1 MTVNDSPFTKETIMR
16 TLTIKDY
23 TQVDTSKMSN
33 ITVVYCRLSQ
43 DDRMDGESN
52 SIVNQKQMLAKI
64 VSEKELPNP
73 LFFVDDGWTGTNFNR
88 PAISKALTLVQNGQ
102 VRNFICKDL
111 SRLGR
116 DFIKIGQLTEITF
129 PSHDVRFLAVNDNID
144 SNHPSETNDIFL
156 PIKSL
161 MDELYAKDVSKKVKA
176 VFHAKAKAGQKI
188 SFNPPYG
195 YKKDPDD
202 LNHWLVDEEAAEIVQ
217 KIFEKAKNGENLSQI
232 THWLNNTLVPT
243 PNQQRQKNGLKSLS
257 QTYSENIWR
266 RATLEVMLDRQ
277 EYLGHTVSLKTR
289 KKSFKNRKRVDIPK
303 EEWLIFKNTHPAI
316 IDQTTFDVVQKM
328 RQHKRI
334 RRNLKLEKGHENLFA
349 GLVFCHTCGN
359 KHRFC
364 AQQKKNVNL
373 DHYKCSAY
381 SKEIRTCENAH
392 YIRKDC
398 LEQIVLSDLQALL
411 QLDENKLLSKLE
423 EQFQI
428 ENTKQT
434 KKQRKQLVDGQKR
447 IQQIDQFIQKLYE
460 DNLLGKISD
469 ERFETLSKSYEQEQI
484 KLKELVKSLEEQ
496 IAKNSSSQKNID
508 QFLTRIRKYTKIE
521 SLNVALVN
529 ELIDKIVINKPIGSG
544 RNRTIEIDIYYNFI
558 GRIDIR

>member
-1 MTVNDSPFTKETIMR
+1 MR
-16 TLTIKDY
+16 SLTIKDY
-23 TQVDTSKMSN
+23 TQVDTSQLSD

-43 DDRMDGESN
+43 DDRMDAESN
-52 SIVNQKQMLAKI
+52 SIVNQRQMLAK
-64 VSEKELPNP
+64 VVQDKGFSNP

-88 PAISKALTLVQNGQ
+88 PAISKALALVKNGQ

-144 SNHPSETNDIFL
+144 SDNPSETNDIFL

-176 VFHAKAKAGQKI
+176 VFHAKAKAGEKI

-195 YKKDPDD
+195 YKKSPD
-202 LNHWLVDEEAAEIVQ
+202 NHNVWLIDDEAAEIVRR
-217 KIFEKAKNGENLSQI
+217 IFEKAKNGENLSQI
-232 THWLNNTLVPT
+232 TAWLNESKTPT
-243 PNQQRQKNGLKSLS
+243 PNQQRLKNGLKGLR
-257 QTYSENIWR
+257 QTYSENIWH
-266 RATLEVMLDRQ
+266 RATLEVILDRQ

-303 EEWLIFKNTHPAI
+303 DEWLIFENTHPAI
-316 IDQTTFDVVQKM
+316 IDQNTFDIVQKM
-328 RQHKRI
+328 RRHKRV
-334 RRNLKLEKGHENLFA
+334 RRSWRFEKGHENIFA

-364 AQQKKNVNL
+364 AQQKDHINL

-381 SKEIRTCENAH
+381 SREIKGCGNAH
-392 YIRKDC
+392 YIRKNC
-398 LEQIVLSDLQALL
+398 LEQIVLSDLQNLL
-411 QLDENKLLSKLE
+411 QLDEAKLLKNLE
-423 EQFQI
+423 EQFQL
-428 ENTKQT
+428 ESNKQT
-434 KKQRKQLVDGQKR
+434 KKQRKQLADGQKR

-469 ERFETLSKSYEQEQI
+469 ERFNTLSKSYEAEQAE
-484 KLKELVKSLEEQ
+484 LKQLVQQLE
-496 IAKNSSSQKNID
+496 SQLKKATTNERNIER
-508 QFLTRIRKYTKIE
+508 FIGKIRSYTHIE
-521 SLNVALVN
+521 SLSVALVN
-529 ELIDKIVINKPIGSG
+529 ELIDKIVIHKPIGTG

-558 GRIDIR
+558 GKIDLN

>member
-1 MTVNDSPFTKETIMR
+1 MR
-16 TLTIKDY
+16 SLTIKDY
-23 TQVDTSKMSN
+23 TQVDTSQLSD

-43 DDRMDGESN
+43 DDRMDAESN
-52 SIVNQKQMLAKI
+52 SIVNQRQMLAK
-64 VSEKELPNP
+64 VVQDKGFSNP

-88 PAISKALTLVQNGQ
+88 PAISKALALVKNGQ

-144 SNHPSETNDIFL
+144 SDNPSETNDIFL

-176 VFHAKAKAGQKI
+176 VFHAKAKAGEKI

-195 YKKDPDD
+195 YKKSPD
-202 LNHWLVDEEAAEIVQ
+202 NHNIWLIDDEAAEIVRR
-217 KIFEKAKNGENLSQI
+217 IFEKAKNGENLSQI
-232 THWLNNTLVPT
+232 TGWLNESKTPT
-243 PNQQRQKNGLKSLS
+243 PNQQRLKNGLKGLR
-257 QTYSENIWR
+257 QTYSENIWH
-266 RATLEVMLDRQ
+266 RATLEVILDRQ

-303 EEWLIFKNTHPAI
+303 DEWLIFKNTHPAI
-316 IDQTTFDVVQKM
+316 IDQNTFDIVQKM
-328 RQHKRI
+328 RRHKRV
-334 RRNLKLEKGHENLFA
+334 RRSWRFEKGHENIFA
-349 GLVFCHTCGN
+349 GLVFCHTCDN

-364 AQQKKNVNL
+364 AQQKDHINL

-381 SKEIRTCENAH
+381 SQEIKACENAH
-392 YIRKDC
+392 YIRKNC
-398 LEQIVLSDLQALL
+398 LEQIVLSDLQNLL
-411 QLDENKLLSKLE
+411 QLDEAKLLKKLE
-423 EQFQI
+423 EQFQL
-428 ENTKQT
+428 ESNKQT
-434 KKQRKQLVDGQKR
+434 KKQRKQLADGQKR

-469 ERFETLSKSYEQEQI
+469 ERFNTLSKSYEAEQAE
-484 KLKELVKSLEEQ
+484 LKQLVQQLE
-496 IAKNSSSQKNID
+496 SQLKKATTNEINIER
-508 QFLTRIRKYTKIE
+508 FIGKIRSYTHIE
-521 SLNVALVN
+521 SLSVALVN
-529 ELIDKIVINKPIGSG
+529 ELIDKIVIHKPIGTG

-558 GRIDIR
+558 GKIDLN